1 VAAASDAECVEKV
14 RAGDTA
20 AFADLYRAH
29 APAVAVAVRA
39 NIRDSEAVA
48 DVVQEAFLR
57 ALEQLDSLREAD
69 RFRPWVLAIARN
81 AAVDERRHHQRVV
94 ADLDAAGELT
104 SSEVG
109 PEDLAELRDA
119 VRAVRGCVAGLSR
132 RDATAV
138 ALVSELGF
146 GPAEVGAAL
155 GISPGAAKVVVHRA
169 RRRLQAA
176 LELEAAV
183 RERASVDEALDPER

>member
-1 VAAASDAECVEKV
+1 V

-20 AFADLYRAH
+20 AFAELYRTH
-29 APAVAVAVRA
+29 AGAVAVAVRD
-39 NIRDSEAVA
+39 NVRGPDSVA
-48 DVVQEAFLR
+48 DVVQEAFVR
-57 ALEQLDSLREAD
+57 ALERLDTLREPD

-81 AAVDERRHHQRVV
+81 AAVDERRHTRRVST
-94 ADLDAAGELT
+94 DLDDAVGELA
-104 SSEVG
+104 SADVG
-109 PEDLAELRDA
+109 PEDLAELRD
-119 VRAVRGCVAGLSR
+119 VVQTVRGCVAGLSR

-146 GPAEVGAAL
+146 TPAEVGAAL

-176 LELEAAV
+176 LELEEQVRSRAARGQV
-183 RERASVDEALDPER
+183 APIA

>member
-1 VAAASDAECVEKV
+1 MRSVGAPSDAECVAKV

-39 NIRDSEAVA
+39 NIRNGESVA

-69 RFRPWVLAIARN
+69 RFRSWVLAIARN
-81 AAVDERRHHQRVV
+81 AAVDERRHGQRVV
-94 ADLDAAGELT
+94 AELDTVAELP
-104 SSEVG
+104 SADMG

-176 LELEAAV
+176 LELEAQV
-183 RERASVDEALDPER
+183 RQRATVDE

>member
-1 VAAASDAECVEKV
+1 V

-20 AFADLYRAH
+20 AFAELYRAH
-29 APAVAVAVRA
+29 APAVSVAVRA
-39 NIRDSEAVA
+39 NVRGAEAID

-57 ALEQLDSLREAD
+57 ALEQLDSLREPD
-69 RFRPWVLAIARN
+69 RFRSWILAIARH

-94 ADLDAAGELT
+94 AELDAAAELP
-104 SSEVG
+104 SVDVG
-109 PEDLAELRDA
+109 PADLAELREA
-119 VRAVRGCVAGLSR
+119 VAEVRGCVTALSR

-138 ALVSELGF
+138 VLVSELGF

-176 LELEAAV
+176 LELDAMV
-183 RERASVDEALDPER
+183 RGRASLAR